1 MSRRI
6 LITGGYGYI
15 GGRVAQALVASGA
28 NVLLGTRRDGSVP
41 PVWLPQA
48 APLQMDWSSGEALL
62 AACTDVDAVVHLAAL
77 NEIEAARDP
86 QGALDVNGMWSLR
99 LLEAAQATGVA
110 RFVYI
115 STAHVY
121 GAPLSGTIDESC
133 LPRPVHP
140 YAITHRVAEDF
151 VLSARDAG
159 KVEGV
164 VLRLSNG
171 FGAPADAGVDRWTL
185 LVNDL
190 CRQAVTKR
198 ALVLHSAGLHRR
210 DFITLSDVAGG
221 VVHAL
226 ALSDEAL
233 GDGLF
238 NLGGDASLRIIDM
251 AELIAARCEAVLGF
265 IPEINCPEP
274 KLGEVSAEL
283 AYSSEKFK
291 LTGWTPGKGHAD
303 EIDATLT
310 LCQQIAS
317 RSSVSVSSRM

>member
-15 GGRVAQALVASGA
+15 GGRVAQALVAGGA
-28 NVLLGTRRDGSVP
+28 QVLLGTRRDGSVA

-48 APLQMDWSSGEALL
+48 APVQMDWSSDEALL
-62 AACTDVDAVVHLAAL
+62 AACTGVDAVVHLAAL
-77 NEIEAARDP
+77 NEVEAVRDP

-99 LLEAAQATGVA
+99 LLEAAQAAGA
-110 RFVYI
+110 GRFVYL

-151 VLSARDAG
+151 VLAARDAG
-159 KVEGV
+159 KIEGV

-171 FGAPADAGVDRWTL
+171 FGAPAHAGVDRWTL

-190 CRQAVTKR
+190 CRQAVNTHT
-198 ALVLHSAGLHRR
+198 LVLHSAGLQKR
-210 DFITLSDVAGG
+210 DFITLNDVARG

-226 ALSDEAL
+226 GLADEAL

-238 NLGGDASLRIIDM
+238 NLGGDASLRVIDM

-265 IPEINCPEP
+265 IPEINSPDP
-274 KLGEVSAEL
+274 KPGEVSAEL

-291 LTGWTPGKGHAD
+291 RTAWAPGKGHAD